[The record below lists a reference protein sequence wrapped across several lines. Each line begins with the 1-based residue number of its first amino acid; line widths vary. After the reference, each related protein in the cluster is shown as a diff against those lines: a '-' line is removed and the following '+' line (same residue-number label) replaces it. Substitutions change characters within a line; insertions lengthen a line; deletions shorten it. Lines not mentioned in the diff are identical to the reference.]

1 MCRPVPCATCG
12 RTTWAGCGEHIEQAL
27 EGVPTAERCPGHA
40 DVAPTKGFFARVLGR

>member
-27 EGVPTAERCPGHA
+27 EGVPTTERCPGHA